1 MIHDNLKLKS
11 TVPEFKAKRILFKAE
26 KSLLQERMSQCDL
39 RLKCLQQKI
48 DDLECY
54 LKSKLEP
61 ELWDR
66 VKEST
71 LTYRHL

>member
-1 MIHDNLKLKS
+1 MIHDNL
-11 TVPEFKAKRILFKAE
+11 
-26 KSLLQERMSQCDL
+26 SLRQKGFSSKQERMSQCDL

-71 LTYRHL
+71 LTCRHL